1 MKLTENMDG
10 IVIAAI
16 AAAIASGFM
25 AMIVPASDP
34 MTTAAVTDNE
44 VHTVVITGKRPTDL

>member
-44 VHTVVITGKRPTDL
+44 VHTVVITGKRPTEL

>member
-1 MKLTENMDG
+1 MKLAENMDG

-25 AMIVPASDP
+25 AAIVPSFES
-34 MTTAAVTDNE
+34 MSSSAAVDNE
-44 VHTVVITGKRPTDL
+44 VHTVVITGKRLSDS

>member
-25 AMIVPASDP
+25 AAIVPASDP
-34 MTTAAVTDNE
+34 MATSAVTDNE
-44 VHTVVITGKRPTDL
+44 VHTVVITGKRSADL